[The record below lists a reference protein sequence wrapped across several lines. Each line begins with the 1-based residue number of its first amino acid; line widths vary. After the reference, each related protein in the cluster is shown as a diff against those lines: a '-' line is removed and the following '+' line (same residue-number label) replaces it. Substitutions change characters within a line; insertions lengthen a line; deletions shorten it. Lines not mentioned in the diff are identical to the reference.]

1 MSVSGTIHLGCQQS
15 FSIFDPL
22 PLQQNAPSPSELRHC
37 HVANFVPPIYML
49 YVMINDLLRSSEVS
63 YNSKSQN
70 FPSTTLVPA
79 PAQYGESHANT
90 K

>member
-1 MSVSGTIHLGCQQS
+1 
-15 FSIFDPL
+15 
-22 PLQQNAPSPSELRHC
+22 
-37 HVANFVPPIYML
+37 ML
-49 YVMINDLLRSSEVS
+49 YVMINDLLQSSEVS